1 MALKKETTLGHCTPI
16 SSVVRNVRGTIS
28 QAKNLP
34 VQLEKLV
41 AISSKGIEPAQQSR
55 LEDLV
60 RKYQD
65 VFDTGQEKG
74 DRTKVV
80 QHKIDTEDARP
91 TNLAKKRLTK

>member
-34 VQLEKLV
+34 VQLV